1 MLRLTAA
8 SENMEIGRQALRCV
22 TAMCPAVASY
32 QGGVAITTTP
42 SDPHRLSGHALNNN
56 EYKVRMLNDIL
67 KLLTVS
73 LQSPSS
79 LVQFEAVKGF
89 SSLVLASDERMRGQ
103 VQLVSTVTYT
113 NPNSVTETHSLHWS
127 HLSLSPLL

>member
-42 SDPHRLSGHALNNN
+42 SDTHRLSGHALNSN

-103 VQLVSTVTYT
+103 VVDSTMTCP
-113 NPNSVTETHSLHWS
+113 NPNPNIETLSLHWS